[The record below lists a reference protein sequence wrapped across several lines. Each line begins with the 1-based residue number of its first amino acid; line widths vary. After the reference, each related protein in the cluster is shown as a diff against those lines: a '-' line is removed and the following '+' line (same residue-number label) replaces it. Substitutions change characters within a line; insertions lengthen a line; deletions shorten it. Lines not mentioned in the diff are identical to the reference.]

1 MNKVEKFKMATK
13 SALISAVVVPAM
25 GVVVHFLPTDVFML
39 NDASLSERFE
49 CAYKWKPKNKTYM
62 SYEYREPGTYQYVE
76 EEETGIRRYYDS
88 YEGLVYDESWIE
100 PGYPYDKLCMEEKY
114 AAHPV
119 LTYSLYLGVAGLA
132 YARMRRRKQDMLN
145 KETTK
150 TR

>member
-1 MNKVEKFKMATK
+1 MNKVEKFKMAAK
-13 SALISAVVVPAM
+13 SALVSAVVVPAM
-25 GVVVHFLPTDVFML
+25 GVVAHFMPTDVFDC

-76 EEETGIRRYYDS
+76 EEESGIRRYYDS
-88 YEGLVYDESWIE
+88 TNDLIFDESWIE
-100 PGYPYDKLCMEEKY
+100 QGYPYDKLCIEERY

-132 YARMRRRKQDMLN
+132 YARMRRRKQEMLN
-145 KETTK
+145 GK
-150 TR
+150 TPKIR